1 MRLFFLLAVLTLML
15 FSCTNNTTTS
25 NKDAIDVNVSPEK
38 TTIPS
43 CCKPPEKPGLTNIP
57 LESIFILDDTFK
69 TQHNANFQ
77 LSTLKGKPTVLGM
90 IFTNCTYA
98 CPRLTSDI
106 KNISKRMGIR
116 KDKVNFVLI
125 SFDTERDNPKQL
137 KKFANKMGLDSDW
150 ILLHGTEETVRTL
163 SIMINVQFEKDADGN
178 FSHSNLVSVLDKNG
192 VLKYQKEGLEAEHK
206 ETNSTLLKLIL

>member
-1 MRLFFLLAVLTLML
+1 MAVLSSML
-15 FSCTNNTTTS
+15 LSCTNKTSS
-25 NKDAIDVNVSPEK
+25 NKNANVTNIGPEK
-38 TTIPS
+38 AKTPS
-43 CCKPPEKPGLTNIP
+43 CCKPPEKAGLSSIP
-57 LESIFILDDTFK
+57 LESIFMLEDSFK
-69 TQHNANFQ
+69 TQHNTNFQ
-77 LSTLKGKPTVLGM
+77 LSTLKGKPTVIGM

-106 KNISKRMGIR
+106 KNISKNMGIR
-116 KDKVNFVLI
+116 KDNVNFVLI

-137 KKFANKMGLDSDW
+137 KKFANEMRLDPDW
-150 ILLHGTEETVRTL
+150 ILLQGSEETVRTL
-163 SIMINVQFEKDADGN
+163 SVMLNVQFEKDAEGN

>member
-1 MRLFFLLAVLTLML
+1 MRLSILLILITSML
-15 FSCTNNTTTS
+15 FSCTNINPS
-25 NKDAIDVNVSPEK
+25 NNAEDVTNLTPEK
-38 TTIPS
+38 APITS
-43 CCKPPEKPGLTNIP
+43 CCKPTEKVSLTNIP
-57 LESIFILDDTFK
+57 SESIFMLDDTFK
-69 TQHNANFQ
+69 TQHNTDFQ
-77 LSTLKGKPTVLGM
+77 LSTLKGKPTVIGM

-106 KNISKRMGIR
+106 KNISKNMGIR

-137 KKFANKMGLDSDW
+137 KKFANEMGLDSEW
-150 ILLHGTEETVRTL
+150 VLLHGTEETVRTL
-163 SIMINVQFEKDADGN
+163 SVMLNVQFEKDADGN

>member
-1 MRLFFLLAVLTLML
+1 ML
-15 FSCTNNTTTS
+15 FSCTNINPSNNTE
-25 NKDAIDVNVSPEK
+25 DVTNLTPK
-38 TTIPS
+38 KAPIPS
-43 CCKPPEKPGLTNIP
+43 CCKPPEKAGLTNIP
-57 LESIFILDDTFK
+57 LESIFMLDDTFK
-69 TQHNANFQ
+69 TQHNTNFQ
-77 LSTLKGKPTVLGM
+77 LSTLKGKPTVIGM

-106 KNISKRMGIR
+106 KNISKNMGIR

-137 KKFANKMGLDSDW
+137 KKFANEMGLDSDW
-150 ILLHGTEETVRTL
+150 VLLHGTEETVRTL
-163 SIMINVQFEKDADGN
+163 SVMLNVQFEKDADGN